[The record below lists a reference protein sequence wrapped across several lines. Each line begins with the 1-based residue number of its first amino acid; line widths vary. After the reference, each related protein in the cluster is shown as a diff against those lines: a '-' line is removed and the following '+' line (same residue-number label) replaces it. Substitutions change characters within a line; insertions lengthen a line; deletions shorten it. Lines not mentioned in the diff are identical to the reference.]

1 MFRVVTAREVAKLL
15 ILRNFSNFTVKE
27 TPVDN
32 QKNHEIRLKS
42 RPVGLP
48 TADNFEVAETA
59 VPTPGAGQVLVRN
72 SYVSVDPYMRGRMV
86 DRKSYVPP
94 FQIGETLQ
102 GHAVGQVVASN
113 SQAVKVG
120 DFVQSMNGWR
130 EWYVADG
137 AQVQKFEPV
146 APIQSYLGALGM
158 PGMTAYAGLLRVGA
172 LKDGERVFVSAA
184 SGAVGSIVC
193 QIAKAKGCY
202 VVGSVGTEEKA
213 DYLKSL
219 GVDATINYRT
229 AGDDLN
235 GAVAAAFPEGID
247 VYFENVGGAHLEAA
261 INNMRVGGRIPLCG
275 MIDMYNATELP
286 PGPRNLAMAIGLG
299 LTLRGFVV
307 SSHYDMLADFHRDM
321 AAWAKDGKMKWRE
334 TVVDGVENAPSAFIG
349 LFKGDNVGKMVVRV
363 GPDKAV

>member
-1 MFRVVTAREVAKLL
+1 V
-15 ILRNFSNFTVKE
+15 S
-27 TPVDN
+27 N

-42 RPVGLP
+42 RPLGLP
-48 TADNFEVAETA
+48 TPDNFELAETP
-59 VPTPGAGQVLVRN
+59 VPTPAAGQVLVRN
-72 SYVSVDPYMRGRMV
+72 SYISVDPYMRGRMV

-113 SQAVKVG
+113 GNSNFKVG
-120 DFVQSMNGWR
+120 DHVQSMNGWR
-130 EWYVADG
+130 EWFVSSGADL
-137 AQVQKFEPV
+137 QKFEPA
-146 APIQSYLGALGM
+146 APLQSYLGALGM
-158 PGMTAYAGLLRVGA
+158 PGMTAYAGLLRIGA

-202 VVGSVGTEEKA
+202 VVGSVGLDEKA
-213 DYLKSL
+213 QFLKSV
-219 GVDATINYRT
+219 GVDQTINYKT
-229 AGDDLN
+229 CGDLN
-235 GAVAAAFPEGID
+235 AAVTRAFPEGID

-261 INNMRVGGRIPLCG
+261 INNMRQFGRIALCG
-275 MIDMYNATELP
+275 MIDMYNATEPP
-286 PGPRNLAMAIGLG
+286 PGPRNLAIAIGLG

-321 AAWAKDGKMKWRE
+321 ARWAKEGKMKWRE
-334 TVVDGVENAPSAFIG
+334 TVVDGVENSPAAFIG
-349 LFKGDNVGKMVVRV
+349 LFKGDNLGKMVVRV